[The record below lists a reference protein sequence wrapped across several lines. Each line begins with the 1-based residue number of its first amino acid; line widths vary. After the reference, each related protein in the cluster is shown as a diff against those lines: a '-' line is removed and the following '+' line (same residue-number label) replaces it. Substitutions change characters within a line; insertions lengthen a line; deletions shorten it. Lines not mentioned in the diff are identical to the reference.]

1 MTKSD
6 RKIKPSEEIAE
17 LRARLEEAEETLD
30 AIRLGHV
37 EALLVDAP
45 TGPRVFTLEGADH
58 RYRRL
63 VETMSEGA
71 LLLSPDG
78 LIVYSNAAFANMM
91 ASPLETVI
99 GRSLADF
106 VDEGSLPSFRA
117 LLAVT
122 PQEAAGEPITLRSGD
137 GRSVS
142 TVVSISPNEDGDRGL
157 SVIVTNLTVQ
167 KRNEEIVAS
176 ERLANSILDQAAEA
190 IVVTDPAGIVIR
202 ANRTAQEVST
212 GQALRQHVLAA
223 FPLVKA
229 AQATTHPAL
238 RALRGE
244 IAMSVELPL
253 DVGTGQP
260 IFVLC
265 TAAPLLGDHQEIL
278 GCVMSMTDITAHKRA
293 ESDRQELL
301 EAERAARSSAER
313 ARAEAESSNRT
324 KDEFLATIS
333 HELRTPLSSIVGW
346 SRLMS
351 TGTLPPERQRHGLD
365 VIRRNA
371 DAQARLVEDLLDVS
385 RITSGKLRLDVKPVP
400 LATVIAAVLDS
411 VRPALDAK
419 KIRLETHI
427 DSEDI
432 AALGD
437 ESRIQQVIWNLLSN
451 ATKFTPANGRIF
463 VGLRRV
469 ASEVEIVVTDSG
481 EGIEAEFLP
490 YVFDRFRQADGGIS
504 RLRGGLGLGLAISRH
519 LVELHGGTIVVASD
533 GPGCG
538 STFTVR
544 LPQAAAKP
552 QVSLLAAPGP
562 RASQGAGPPVE
573 LNDLSLV
580 HVLLVEDDAD
590 SRDLFVSILH
600 RCGAR
605 VTDTDNGQDALKVLE
620 AERPDVLVSDV
631 GMAKMDGYSLIR
643 NVRALADA
651 AAQHIPAIALT
662 AFARVEDRR
671 RALAE
676 GFQMHLAKPIDPAEL
691 TRAIAELAKPRA
703 IGRA

>member
-6 RKIKPSEEIAE
+6 RKRKPSEEIAQ

-78 LIVYSNAAFANMM
+78 LIVYSNAAFASMM

-117 LLAVT
+117 LLAVA

-142 TVVSISPNEDGDRGL
+142 TLVSISPNEDGDRGL

-190 IVVTDPAGIVIR
+190 IVVCDPSGIVIR
-202 ANRTAQEVST
+202 ANRTALEVST

-229 AQATTHPAL
+229 AQATMHPAL
-238 RALRGE
+238 RALSGE

-469 ASEVEIVVTDSG
+469 ASEVEIVVSDSG

-544 LPQAAAKP
+544 LPQAAAKA
-552 QVSLLAAPGP
+552 QISLLAAPGP
-562 RASQGAGPPVE
+562 RESQGAGPPVE

-600 RCGAR
+600 KCGAR

-631 GMAKMDGYSLIR
+631 GMAQMDGYSLIR
-643 NVRALADA
+643 NVRALSDG

-703 IGRA
+703 VDRA

>member
-6 RKIKPSEEIAE
+6 RKRKPSEEIAR

-71 LLLSPDG
+71 LLLSPEG
-78 LIVYSNAAFANMM
+78 LIVYSNAAFASMVAN
-91 ASPLETVI
+91 PLETVI

-106 VDEGSLPSFRA
+106 VDEASLPSFRA
-117 LLAVT
+117 LLAAA

-142 TVVSISPNEDGDRGL
+142 TLVSISPNEDGDRGL

-229 AQATTHPAL
+229 AQAPTHPAL

-293 ESDRQELL
+293 ESDRQALL

-400 LATVIAAVLDS
+400 LAAVIAAVLDS

-419 KIRLETHI
+419 KIRLETHV

-451 ATKFTPANGRIF
+451 ATKFTPANGHIF

-469 ASEVEIVVTDSG
+469 ASEVEIVVSDSG

-544 LPQAAAKP
+544 LPQAAAKA
-552 QVSLLAAPGP
+552 QVSLLVAPGP
-562 RASQGAGPPVE
+562 RESRGAGPPIE

-600 RCGAR
+600 KCGAR
-605 VTDTDNGQDALKVLE
+605 VTDTDNGQEALKVLE

-643 NVRALADA
+643 NVRALADG

-691 TRAIAELAKPRA
+691 TRAIAELARPRA
-703 IGRA
+703 VGRA

>member
-1 MTKSD
+1 MTKSAQP
-6 RKIKPSEEIAE
+6 KKPSQELAS
-17 LRARLEEAEETLD
+17 LRARLEEAEETLE

-37 EALLVDAP
+37 EALLVDAAG
-45 TGPRVFTLEGADH
+45 GPRVYTLEGADH

-71 LLLSPDG
+71 LLLSPAG
-78 LIVYSNAAFANMM
+78 LIVYCNAAFASMV

-106 VDEGSLPSFRA
+106 VDDASLPGFRA
-117 LLAVT
+117 LLAAA
-122 PQEAAGEPITLRSGD
+122 PLRAAGDPLTLRSGD
-137 GRSVS
+137 GKSVS
-142 TVVSISPNEDGDRGL
+142 TLVSMSPNEDGDQGL
-157 SVIVTNLTVQ
+157 SVIVTNLTIQ

-176 ERLANSILDQAAEA
+176 ERLASSILDQAAEA
-190 IVVTDPAGIVIR
+190 IVVCDPAGVVIR
-202 ANRTAQEVST
+202 ANRTAQEMSA

-223 FPLVKA
+223 FPLVEHEN
-229 AQATTHPAL
+229 AQMHPAL

-265 TAAPLLGDHQEIL
+265 TAAPLLGDDSEIL

-293 ESDRQELL
+293 ESDRLALL

-333 HELRTPLSSIVGW
+333 HELRTPLNSIVGW

-351 TGTLPPERQRHGLD
+351 SGTLPPERQRHGLD

-385 RITSGKLRLDVKPVP
+385 RITSGKLRLDVQPVP
-400 LATVIAAVLDS
+400 LGPVIAAVLDS

-419 KIRLETHI
+419 KIRVTTSI
-427 DSEDI
+427 DSENI
-432 AALGD
+432 AAFGD

-451 ATKFTPANGRIF
+451 AAKFTPANGRI
-463 VGLRRV
+463 GIRLRRV
-469 ASEVEIVVTDSG
+469 AADVEIVVEDSG

-544 LPQAAAKP
+544 LPQAQTKAHSMLP
-552 QVSLLAAPGP
+552 APGP
-562 RASQGAGPPVE
+562 RESQGSGQPTE

-600 RCGAR
+600 KCGAR
-605 VTDTDNGQDALKVLE
+605 VTNTDNGHDALKVLE
-620 AERPDVLVSDV
+620 SELPDVLVSDV

-643 NVRALADA
+643 NVRALGNV

-662 AFARVEDRR
+662 AFARLEDRR

-676 GFQMHLAKPIDPAEL
+676 GFQVHLAKPVDPAEL
-691 TRAIAELAKPRA
+691 TRAIATLAKPRA
-703 IGRA
+703 VGQA